1 VAAPAGQFKDAALM
15 RTMSVRKFANAAIAA
30 GISLGCA
37 AALLAG
43 PGCSGKSAGNS
54 IQIVASL
61 HDMTEPFFVAVKR
74 ELDSEAGRLGVT
86 VSAED
91 GQSNSAKQ
99 TADVEAAITGG
110 AQGIILAPNDVNA
123 LAPAVEELIKAGI
136 PIVTLDR
143 RVDNTSVKVPHVG
156 ADNVAGGRLMAQ
168 WVIDSFPD
176 GAKLLLIT
184 GQLGSSPSIDRTR
197 GIKETLGAAGAKFQ
211 IVAEQSGTW
220 KREQGLTVTQNVLTS
235 LGGKSLQA
243 VVAESDEMAL
253 GALEALRSSGVSGVK
268 VIGFDATPEALKLVR
283 TGEMAATV
291 EQSPKNQ
298 ARTALAQLV
307 ARIRKQTPMA
317 GASIVP
323 VLITQSNVDQA
334 ERIGE
339 VR

>member
-1 VAAPAGQFKDAALM
+1 MPRSFRKLTCAGLASSLL
-15 RTMSVRKFANAAIAA
+15 IA
-30 GISLGCA
+30 SL
-37 AALLAG
+37 LLSAV
-43 PGCSGKSAGNS
+43 GCSGRSGGNS

-74 ELDSEAGRLGVT
+74 ELDAEAARLGVS
-86 VSAED
+86 VSVED

-99 TADVEAAITGG
+99 TADIEAAVTGG

-123 LAPAVEELIKAGI
+123 LTPAVEEVIKAGI

-143 RVDNTSVKVPHVG
+143 RVDHTSANVPHVG
-156 ADNVAGGRLMAQ
+156 ADNVAGGRIMAQ
-168 WVIDSFPD
+168 WVIDTFPN
-176 GAKLLLIT
+176 GASVLLIT

-197 GIKETLGAAGAKFQ
+197 GIKETLAAAGARYK

-235 LGGKSLQA
+235 LGAQSLQA

-283 TGEMAATV
+283 GGEMSATV
-291 EQSPKNQ
+291 EQSPINQ
-298 ARTALAQLV
+298 ARTALRQLV
-307 ARIRKQTPMA
+307 ERIRHHTPMP
-317 GASIVP
+317 GASIAP
-323 VLITQSNVDQA
+323 LLITQSNVNQA

-339 VR
+339 VH

>member
-1 VAAPAGQFKDAALM
+1 MCMLI
-15 RTMSVRKFANAAIAA
+15 RKFTGAGLAA
-30 GISLGCA
+30 SL
-37 AALLAG
+37 LLVSLLLGGA
-43 PGCSGKSAGNS
+43 GCSGKPGGNS
-54 IQIVASL
+54 LQIVASL

-74 ELDSEAGRLGVT
+74 ELDAEAARLGVGIS
-86 VSAED
+86 VED

-99 TADVEAAITGG
+99 TADIEAAITGG

-123 LAPAVEELIKAGI
+123 LTPAVEEVIKAGI

-143 RVDNTSVKVPHVG
+143 RVDHTSVAVPHVG
-156 ADNVAGGRLMAQ
+156 ADNVAGGRIMAQ
-168 WVIDSFPD
+168 WVIDSFPN
-176 GAKLLLIT
+176 GARVLLIT

-197 GIKETLGAAGAKFQ
+197 GIKETLAAAGAKYQ

-235 LGGKSLQA
+235 LGAQSLQA

-268 VIGFDATPEALKLVR
+268 VIGFDATPDALKLVR
-283 TGEMAATV
+283 SGEMAATI
-291 EQSPKNQ
+291 EQSPINQ
-298 ARTALAQLV
+298 ARTALRQLV
-307 ARIRKQTPMA
+307 ARIRQHTPMP
-317 GASIVP
+317 GASIAP
-323 VLITQSNVDQA
+323 LLITQSNVNQA

>member
-1 VAAPAGQFKDAALM
+1 MCMSRGKLTCAGLAA
-15 RTMSVRKFANAAIAA
+15 
-30 GISLGCA
+30 SL
-37 AALLAG
+37 LLASMLLG
-43 PGCSGKSAGNS
+43 SAGCSGNAGGNS

-74 ELDSEAGRLGVT
+74 ELDAEAARLGVS
-86 VSAED
+86 VSVED

-99 TADVEAAITGG
+99 TADIEAAITGG

-123 LAPAVEELIKAGI
+123 LTPGVEEVIKAGI

-143 RVDNTSVKVPHVG
+143 RVDHTSVNVPHVG
-156 ADNVAGGRLMAQ
+156 ADNVAGGRIMAQ
-168 WVIDSFPD
+168 WVIDSFPN
-176 GAKLLLIT
+176 GARVLLIT

-197 GIKETLGAAGAKFQ
+197 GIKETLAAAGAKYQ
-211 IVAEQSGTW
+211 IVAEQSATW

-235 LGGKSLQA
+235 LGAQSLQA
-243 VVAESDEMAL
+243 VVSESDEMAL

-283 TGEMAATV
+283 SGEMAATI
-291 EQSPKNQ
+291 EQSPIKQ
-298 ARTALAQLV
+298 ARAALRQLV
-307 ARIRKQTPMA
+307 AQIRQHTPMP
-317 GASIVP
+317 GGNITP
-323 VLITQSNVDQA
+323 LLITQSNVNQA

>member
-1 VAAPAGQFKDAALM
+1 M
-15 RTMSVRKFANAAIAA
+15 RTSFTRLSCA
-30 GISLGCA
+30 GLA
-37 AALLAG
+37 AALLSAG
-43 PGCSGKSAGNS
+43 VLLGSAGCSGKSEGNRV
-54 IQIVASL
+54 QVVASL

-74 ELDSEAGRLGVT
+74 ELDAEAGRLGVS
-86 VSAED
+86 VSVED

-99 TADVEAAITGG
+99 TSDIEAAITGG

-123 LAPAVEELIKAGI
+123 LTPGVEEVIKAGI

-143 RVDNTSVKVPHVG
+143 RVENTSLKVPHVG
-156 ADNVAGGRLMAQ
+156 ADNVAGGRIMAK
-168 WVIDSFPD
+168 WVIDSFPN
-176 GAKLLLIT
+176 GARVLLIT

-197 GIKETLGAAGAKFQ
+197 GIKEALAVAGAKYQ

-235 LGGKSLQA
+235 LGGQWLQA

-283 TGEMAATV
+283 SGEMAATV
-291 EQSPKNQ
+291 EQSPMNQ
-298 ARTALAQLV
+298 ARTALQQLV
-307 ARIRKQTPMA
+307 AQIRQHTPMP

-323 VLITQSNVDQA
+323 VLITQSNVNQA

>member
-1 VAAPAGQFKDAALM
+1 MRMIFRKLSHAGLAATTILA
-15 RTMSVRKFANAAIAA
+15 SV
-30 GISLGCA
+30 
-37 AALLAG
+37 LLSSA
-43 PGCSGKSAGNS
+43 GCSGKPEGNS
-54 IQIVASL
+54 IQVVASL

-74 ELDSEAGRLGVT
+74 ELDAEAGRLGISIAV
-86 VSAED
+86 ED

-99 TADVEAAITGG
+99 TADIEAAITGG

-123 LAPAVEELIKAGI
+123 LTPGVEAVIKAGI

-143 RVDNTSVKVPHVG
+143 RVDHTSVKVPHVG
-156 ADNVAGGRLMAQ
+156 ADNVAGGRIMAQ
-168 WVIDSFPD
+168 WVIDSFPN
-176 GAKLLLIT
+176 GARVLLIT

-197 GIKETLGAAGAKFQ
+197 GIKETLAAAGTKYQ

-235 LGGKSLQA
+235 LGGQSLQA

-283 TGEMAATV
+283 SGEMGATV
-291 EQSPKNQ
+291 EQSPMNQ
-298 ARTALAQLV
+298 ARTALRQLV
-307 ARIRKQTPMA
+307 AQIRQHTPMP
-317 GASIVP
+317 GASIAP
-323 VLITQSNVDQA
+323 LLITQSNVNQA
-334 ERIGE
+334 ERMGE

>member
-1 VAAPAGQFKDAALM
+1 VL
-15 RTMSVRKFANAAIAA
+15 
-30 GISLGCA
+30 LGSA
-37 AALLAG
+37 
-43 PGCSGKSAGNS
+43 GCSGKSGGNS
-54 IQIVASL
+54 VQVVASL

-74 ELDSEAGRLGVT
+74 ELDAEAGRLGVS
-86 VSAED
+86 VSVED

-99 TADVEAAITGG
+99 TADIEAAITGG

-123 LAPAVEELIKAGI
+123 LTPGVEEVIKAGI

-143 RVDNTSVKVPHVG
+143 RVDNTSARVPHVG
-156 ADNVAGGRLMAQ
+156 ADNVAGGRIMAQ
-168 WVIDSFPD
+168 WVIDSFPN
-176 GAKLLLIT
+176 GARVLLIT

-197 GIKETLGAAGAKFQ
+197 GIKETLAAAGAKYK

-235 LGGKSLQA
+235 LGAQSLQA

-283 TGEMAATV
+283 NGEMAATI
-291 EQSPKNQ
+291 EQSPMNQ
-298 ARTALAQLV
+298 ARTALQQLV
-307 ARIRKQTPMA
+307 ARIRQHTPMS
-317 GASIVP
+317 GASIAP
-323 VLITQSNVDQA
+323 VLITQANVNQA

-339 VR
+339 AR

>member
-1 VAAPAGQFKDAALM
+1 M
-15 RTMSVRKFANAAIAA
+15 RMSFRKPSRV
-30 GISLGCA
+30 GVS
-37 AALLAG
+37 LLASVLLG
-43 PGCSGKSAGNS
+43 SAGCSGKSGENS
-54 IQIVASL
+54 VQLVASL

-74 ELDSEAGRLGVT
+74 ELDAEARRQGVS
-86 VSAED
+86 VAVED

-99 TADVEAAITGG
+99 TADIEAAITGG

-123 LAPAVEELIKAGI
+123 LTPAVEEVIKAGI

-156 ADNVAGGRLMAQ
+156 ADNVAGGRIMAQ
-168 WVIDSFPD
+168 WVIDSFPN
-176 GAKLLLIT
+176 GARILLIT

-197 GIKETLGAAGAKFQ
+197 GIKEALAAAGAKYEV
-211 IVAEQSGTW
+211 VAEQAGTW

-235 LGGKSLQA
+235 LGAQSLQA

-283 TGEMAATV
+283 SGEMAATI

-298 ARTALAQLV
+298 ARTALQQLTAQ
-307 ARIRKQTPMA
+307 IRQHVPMS

-323 VLITQSNVDQA
+323 VLITQSNVNQA

>member
-1 VAAPAGQFKDAALM
+1 M
-15 RTMSVRKFANAAIAA
+15 RMSFRKPSRV
-30 GISLGCA
+30 GVS
-37 AALLAG
+37 LLASVLLG
-43 PGCSGKSAGNS
+43 SAGCSGKSGENS
-54 IQIVASL
+54 VQLVASL

-74 ELDSEAGRLGVT
+74 ELDAEAGRQGVS
-86 VSAED
+86 VAVED

-99 TADVEAAITGG
+99 TADIEAAITGG

-123 LAPAVEELIKAGI
+123 LTPAVEEVIKAGI

-156 ADNVAGGRLMAQ
+156 ADNVAGGRIMAQ
-168 WVIDSFPD
+168 WVIDSFPN
-176 GAKLLLIT
+176 GARILLIT

-197 GIKETLGAAGAKFQ
+197 GIKEALAAAGAKYEV
-211 IVAEQSGTW
+211 VAEQAGTW

-235 LGGKSLQA
+235 LGAQSLQA

-283 TGEMAATV
+283 SGEMAATI

-298 ARTALAQLV
+298 ARTALQQLTAQ
-307 ARIRKQTPMA
+307 IRQHVPMS

-323 VLITQSNVDQA
+323 VLITQSNVNQA

>member
-1 VAAPAGQFKDAALM
+1 MRVSFKKLGGAGLSLLVASVLLSSAGC
-15 RTMSVRKFANAAIAA
+15 T
-30 GISLGCA
+30 
-37 AALLAG
+37 
-43 PGCSGKSAGNS
+43 GKSDKNS
-54 IQIVASL
+54 IQVVASL

-74 ELDSEAGRLGVT
+74 ELDAEAGRLGVI
-86 VSAED
+86 VSVED

-99 TADVEAAITGG
+99 TADIEAAITGG

-123 LAPAVEELIKAGI
+123 LTPGVEELIKAGI
-136 PIVTLDR
+136 PVVTLDR
-143 RVDNTSVKVPHVG
+143 RVDNTSVRVPHVG
-156 ADNVAGGRLMAQ
+156 ADNVAGGRVMAQ
-168 WVIDSFPD
+168 WVVDSFPN
-176 GAKLLLIT
+176 GARVMLIT

-197 GIKETLGAAGAKFQ
+197 GIKEALSAAGAKYQ
-211 IVAEQSGTW
+211 IVAEQSATW

-235 LGGKSLQA
+235 LGGQSLQA

-283 TGEMAATV
+283 SGEMAATV
-291 EQSPKNQ
+291 EQSPMSQ
-298 ARTALAQLV
+298 ARTALQQLV
-307 ARIRKQTPMA
+307 AQIRQHTPMP

-323 VLITQSNVDQA
+323 VLITQANVNQA

>member
-1 VAAPAGQFKDAALM
+1 MRVIAASMLLAC
-15 RTMSVRKFANAAIAA
+15 AAI
-30 GISLGCA
+30 
-37 AALLAG
+37 LAG
-43 PGCSGKSAGNS
+43 AGCSGKSGGNS

-74 ELDSEAGRLGVT
+74 ELDSEAGRLGIQVA
-86 VSAED
+86 VED

-99 TADVEAAITGG
+99 TADIEAAITGG

-123 LAPAVEELIKAGI
+123 LAPGVEEVIKAGI

-143 RVDNTSVKVPHVG
+143 RVDNTSLKVPHVG
-156 ADNVAGGRLMAQ
+156 ADNVAGGRIMAQ
-168 WVIDSFPD
+168 WVIDTFPN
-176 GAKLLLIT
+176 GARILLIT

-197 GIKETLGAAGAKFQ
+197 GIKETLEAAGGKYQ
-211 IVAEQSGTW
+211 IVAEQSATW

-235 LGGKSLQA
+235 LGGQVLQA

-253 GALEALRSSGVSGVK
+253 GALEALRSGGVSGVK

-283 TGEMAATV
+283 SGDMAATV
-291 EQSPKNQ
+291 EQSPKAQ
-298 ARTALAQLV
+298 ARTALEQLV

-317 GASIVP
+317 GASIAP
-323 VLITQSNVDQA
+323 VLITQSNVTQA

>member
-1 VAAPAGQFKDAALM
+1 MALSM
-15 RTMSVRKFANAAIAA
+15 VLA
-30 GISLGCA
+30 CA
-37 AALLAG
+37 AMLADA
-43 PGCSGKSAGNS
+43 GCSGKSGGNS

-86 VSAED
+86 VAVED

-99 TADVEAAITGG
+99 TADIEAAITGG

-123 LAPAVEELIKAGI
+123 LAPGVEDVIKAGI

-156 ADNVAGGRLMAQ
+156 ADNVAGGRIMAQ
-168 WVIDSFPD
+168 WLIDAFPS
-176 GAKLLLIT
+176 GARILLIT

-197 GIKETLGAAGAKFQ
+197 GIKETLGAAGGKYQ
-211 IVAEQSGTW
+211 IVAEQSATW

-235 LGGKSLQA
+235 LGGQSLQA

-253 GALEALRSSGVSGVK
+253 GALEALRSSGIAGVK

-283 TGEMAATV
+283 SGEMAATV
-291 EQSPKNQ
+291 EQSPKSQ
-298 ARTALAQLV
+298 ARTALEQLV

-323 VLITQSNVDQA
+323 LLITQSNVNQA

>member
-1 VAAPAGQFKDAALM
+1 MCMSGRKLTCAGLAA
-15 RTMSVRKFANAAIAA
+15 
-30 GISLGCA
+30 SL
-37 AALLAG
+37 LLAG
-43 PGCSGKSAGNS
+43 VLLSGAGCSGKSGGNS

-74 ELDSEAGRLGVT
+74 ELDAEAARLGVS
-86 VSAED
+86 VSVQD

-99 TADVEAAITGG
+99 TADIEAAITGG

-123 LAPAVEELIKAGI
+123 LTPGVEEVIKAGI

-143 RVDNTSVKVPHVG
+143 RVDHTSVNVPHVG
-156 ADNVAGGRLMAQ
+156 ADNVAGGRIMAQ
-168 WVIDSFPD
+168 WVIDSFPN
-176 GAKLLLIT
+176 GARVLLIT

-197 GIKETLGAAGAKFQ
+197 GIKETLAAAGAKYQ
-211 IVAEQSGTW
+211 IVAEQSATW

-235 LGGKSLQA
+235 LGAQSLQA
-243 VVAESDEMAL
+243 VVSESDEMAL

-283 TGEMAATV
+283 SGEMAATI
-291 EQSPKNQ
+291 EQSPIKQ
-298 ARTALAQLV
+298 ARTALRQLV
-307 ARIRKQTPMA
+307 AQIRQHTPMP
-317 GASIVP
+317 GGDITP
-323 VLITQSNVDQA
+323 LLITQSNVNQA